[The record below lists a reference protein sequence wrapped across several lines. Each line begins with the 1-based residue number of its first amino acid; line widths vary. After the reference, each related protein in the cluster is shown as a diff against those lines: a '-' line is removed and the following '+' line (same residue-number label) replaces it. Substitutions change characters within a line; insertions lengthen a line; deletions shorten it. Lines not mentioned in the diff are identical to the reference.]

1 MMKILA
7 LDTSSAVCSVA
18 VSEGDSIKSEIN
30 VDCRRTHSE
39 LLMPLVEACMNYA
52 GWKAEEI
59 DLLAVSAGPGS
70 FTGVRIGMCAA
81 KAMAQALGR
90 QVAVVDTLEALAQ
103 NAAGFGGV
111 VCPIIDARK
120 GQVYYA
126 AFQEGQR
133 LWEDGAGH
141 IDQVLQRLEG
151 RQALFVGDGA
161 VALREYIA
169 ERLGDRAVFAPGSQV
184 YQRAAAVAVVA
195 SRMAEEQRLV
205 SPEEAVPNYV
215 RESGAVRKKMGK

>member
-1 MMKILA
+1 MKILA

-126 AFQEGQR
+126 GFQKEQR

-151 RQALFVGDGA
+151 RQALFVGDGSGGTA
-161 VALREYIA
+161 EYIA
-169 ERLGDRAVFAPGSQV
+169 ERLGDRRCLR
-184 YQRAAAVAVVA
+184 RASGIPTGHAVAVVA

-205 SPEEAVPNYV
+205 SPEEAAPNYI